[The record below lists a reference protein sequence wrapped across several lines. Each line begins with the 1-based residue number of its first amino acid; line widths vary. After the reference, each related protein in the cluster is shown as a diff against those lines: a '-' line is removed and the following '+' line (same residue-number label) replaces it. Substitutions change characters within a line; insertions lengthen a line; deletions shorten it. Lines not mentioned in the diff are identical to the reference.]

1 MIKLLSILFLII
13 VAFSLPSKKKSK
25 ENKKNIE
32 VKISNE
38 NSNGK
43 NYSGEIAEN
52 QNTELNETQKKLLT
66 LYD

>member
-1 MIKLLSILFLII
+1 MIELLSILFLII

-43 NYSGEIAEN
+43 NYSGEMQKTKI
-52 QNTELNETQKKLLT
+52 QN
-66 LYD
+66 

>member
-1 MIKLLSILFLII
+1 MKT
-13 VAFSLPSKKKSK
+13 A
-25 ENKKNIE
+25 
-32 VKISNE
+32 
-38 NSNGK
+38 NGK